1 MAERGKIKLK
11 RDDVVMVMSGK
22 ERGKSGKILQVDRKN
37 GKAIVQGLNMVKKA
51 VKQRRQE
58 EKGGIIEIEAALNI
72 SNLQVMCKKCG
83 PTRVGYT
90 FDNGEKKRICKKC
103 GEAV

>member
-37 GKAIVQGLNMVKKA
+37 GKAVI
-51 VKQRRQE
+51 
-58 EKGGIIEIEAALNI
+58 
-72 SNLQVMCKKCG
+72 
-83 PTRVGYT
+83 
-90 FDNGEKKRICKKC
+90 
-103 GEAV
+103 